1 MHYVKQF
8 KINGVD
14 TKQVACIELKGKPN
28 TSTEGAIGLLGID
41 MNSPLHEIYKC
52 VAVKGSIYTW
62 ELFSSGMSIVSATKS
77 GGGEESVQF
86 PYDTLKTPATYLV
99 KIGDLILDCEGY
111 LYQIDEIGAT
121 YCGATYCGTQVV
133 AYGKSAY
140 DLAVAEGFEGSVSE
154 WLASLK
160 GEPGDTFETMECGS
174 YIGTGTFGASNPN
187 RITFGFVPK
196 LVIIR
201 RAESNTEYID
211 MPNAIPQTTY
221 YSDDPEN
228 MLIWMEGMVVSNN
241 GVYTNASHLIHYSV
255 SGRTFSWYSEYNSV
269 EQFND
274 YSVIEHGGTMFEIR
288 KTKFTYVAFG

>member
-28 TSTEGAIGLLGID
+28 TATEGSVGLLGID
-41 MNSPLHEIYKC
+41 MSSPLHEIYKC

-99 KIGDLILDCEGY
+99 KIGDLIIDGEGY
-111 LYQIDEIGAT
+111 LYQIDALGAT

-140 DLAVAEGFEGSVSE
+140 DLAVAEGFEGSLSE

-160 GEPGDTFETMECGS
+160 GEPGDTFETMTCGS
-174 YIGTGTFGASNPN
+174 YVGSGTSGSTNKN
-187 RITFGFVPK
+187 TLTFGFVPK
-196 LVIIR
+196 LVIVR
-201 RAESNTEYID
+201 LVESYPDYTGSSK
-211 MPNAIPQTTY
+211 TY
-221 YSDDPEN
+221 YADSFNN
-228 MLIWMEGMVVSNN
+228 MFIWFPGLMCSGN
-241 GVYTNASHLIHYSV
+241 GSGGTRYYSV
-255 SGRTFSWYSEYNSV
+255 SGKTLSWYTDNAITQLNRKETTYNDDGGSV
-269 EQFND
+269 AYHTLYR
-274 YSVIEHGGTMFEIR
+274 YS
-288 KTKFTYVAFG
+288 YVAFG